1 MNDALFRQDGRLT
14 VRPLT
19 TGDHPWVRHLFAERW
34 GGVISVSRG
43 VVHETTKLPGFV
55 ARLDDERAGVTTYR
69 IVDEECELV
78 TLDSVREGAGVGTAL
93 VDAVAKAAHA
103 AGATRL
109 WLITTNDNLRAL
121 RFYQRHGFDLVAVHH
136 GAVARSRAL
145 KPSIPEIGLDG
156 IPIRHELELEL
167 PLPLSDVSAIDDGPS
182 DDRRDE

>member
-1 MNDALFRQDGRLT
+1 MTGLRIVIGDGHLT

-19 TGDHPWVRHLFAERW
+19 DDDHPWVRHLFAERW

-43 VVHETTKLPGFV
+43 VVHDTTTLPGFV
-55 ARLDDERAGVTTYR
+55 AHLDGERAGVATYW

-78 TLDSVREGAGVGTAL
+78 TLDSVQEGAGVGTTL
-93 VDAVAKAAHA
+93 VDAVAEAARA
-103 AGATRL
+103 AGALRL

-121 RFYQRHGFDLVAVHH
+121 RFYQRYGFDLVAVHH

-167 PLPLSDVSAIDDGPS
+167 PLPPS
-182 DDRRDE
+182 TEDAR